1 MTDTQIEELIWAL
14 DSAEKNLNLMP
25 QILRELPYA
34 ATQEEKKR
42 IWSEWGKAL
51 ELTRIAIKEAQRQI

>member
-34 ATQEEKKR
+34 NTQEEKKR